1 MSQPSCVFN
10 NGTGDNGP
18 EGPDSTDQGTSAS
31 LLESACG
38 PEPYKGVEGE
48 QEGADQGM
56 HVTKM
61 APTLVTTCT
70 QLRQHVTPEV
80 STSIRK
86 ALWEDLGKKEKV
98 SCIKDAVL

>member
-70 QLRQHVTPEV
+70 QLRQHVTLKSARPSGKLSGKIWE
-80 STSIRK
+80 RK
-86 ALWEDLGKKEKV
+86 KRSA
-98 SCIKDAVL
+98 A